1 VRAIDSFALVKGF
14 LRARTGEG
22 QTGNG
27 GRLLKLDL
35 SVNNVASKWNRRW
48 CCVPFSQLEEKLF

>member
-1 VRAIDSFALVKGF
+1 VRVIDSSALVKGF
-14 LRARTGEG
+14 LRAGTGEG

-35 SVNNVASKWNRRW
+35 SVNNVALKWNRRW
-48 CCVPFSQLEEKLF
+48 CRVPFSQFEEKLF